1 MPEVLLSS
9 RDDNFILMLREGTT
23 RDNTPYKK
31 LEVKSQGLA
40 DKHVVEIRLEED
52 YFSPNPKYSGVSIA
66 HGMRMKTDSLSE
78 TAEYIKVL
86 EEALDFAYRIN
97 SYIEN
102 HSEWK
107 K

>member
-9 RDDNFILMLREGTT
+9 KDDNFILTLREGTL
-23 RDNTPYKK
+23 RDGTPYKK

-52 YFSPNPKYSGVSIA
+52 YFSHTPKYSGVYIA
-66 HGMRMKTDSLSE
+66 HGMRMQSDSLSE